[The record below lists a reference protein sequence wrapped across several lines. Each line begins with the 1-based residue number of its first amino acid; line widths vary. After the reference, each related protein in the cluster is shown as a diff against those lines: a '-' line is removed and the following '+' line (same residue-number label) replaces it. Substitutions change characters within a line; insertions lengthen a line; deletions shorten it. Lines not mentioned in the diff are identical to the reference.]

1 VTHVHA
7 PVTHEH
13 EPAAAQ
19 ETRLDVQGM
28 TCAACVSRVE
38 RALGKVKGVVEANVN
53 LATHQAHVRHDGV
66 PQEAL
71 VAAIG
76 KAGYSASPHEEGT
89 HVHDYGPDLGRML
102 VLSIA
107 LSLPVVVV
115 SMAVHHRPL
124 WLDVVLGA
132 LTLPVVFYAGRG
144 FFHAAWVNAR
154 HGAATM
160 DTLIALGTASAYGL
174 SAWTLATG
182 GGHVYFETA
191 AVIVT
196 LILLGRWLESRARN
210 RMSDAISRLMSLAPS
225 TATVVQPDGSEVDVP
240 AASVGIGALLRVRPG
255 ERIAVDGEVTEGASF
270 VDESMLTGEPIQVE
284 RTVGDRVT
292 GGTVNGSGSFVFR
305 ADRVGRDTVLAQ
317 IARMVEHA
325 QGSKAPMQ
333 SLADRVSAVFVPIV
347 ILVAIGTA
355 AVWLALGAGW
365 EHALMAAVS
374 VLVIACPCALG
385 LATPTALMAGTGRG
399 AELGVLI
406 KDGAA
411 LQRAADLKTV
421 LLDKTGTLT
430 EGKPKLTDV
439 AAFGW
444 TEDEALGWGAA
455 VESASEHPVGRAVV
469 HAARERGLAVPSV
482 AQFHSERGAGVH
494 AVVDGVATAAGKQS
508 MVEEA
513 LGLLPAEATETLQKL
528 AANGK
533 TAFALA
539 TSDGR
544 SAVFAVSDP
553 IDPDAQHAVADL
565 KRLGLDVVMVTGDNP
580 QTASAVARAV
590 GIEHVRSEVKPD
602 EKAEIVR
609 EHRAHGAVAMVGD
622 GTNDAPALAEADLG
636 IAMGTGTDVA
646 LETAGV
652 ALVRSDLRGIGAA
665 VRLARATMATIKQNL
680 FWAFLYNV
688 VMIPLAALGR
698 LDPMWAAG
706 AMAFSSVSVVL
717 NSLRLRR
724 HRA

>member
-1 VTHVHA
+1 MTHVHHPLA
-7 PVTHEH
+7 EET
-13 EPAAAQ
+13 AD

-38 RALGKVKGVVEANVN
+38 RALGKVEGVVEANVN
-53 LATHQAHVRHDGV
+53 FATHQAHVRHEGV
-66 PQEAL
+66 SEEAL
-71 VAAIG
+71 VAAVG
-76 KAGYSASPHEEGT
+76 KAGYSASPHDEGT
-89 HVHDYGPDLGRML
+89 HVHDYGSDLGRML
-102 VLSIA
+102 VLAVA

-115 SMAVHHRPL
+115 SMATHSRPL
-124 WLDVVLGA
+124 WLDVVLGL

-144 FFHAAWVNAR
+144 FFHAAWVNGR

-160 DTLIALGTASAYGL
+160 DTLIALGTASAFGL
-174 SAWTLATG
+174 SVYTLATG

-210 RMSDAISRLMSLAPS
+210 QMSDAIGRLMSLAPS
-225 TATVVQPDGSEVDVP
+225 TATVVQPDGTEVEVP
-240 AASVGIGALLRVRPG
+240 AAAVGVGSLVRVRPG
-255 ERIAVDGEVTEGASF
+255 ERIAVDGEVAEGASF
-270 VDESMLTGEPIQVE
+270 VDESMLTGEPIPVE

-325 QGSKAPMQ
+325 QGSKAPLQ
-333 SLADRVSAVFVPIV
+333 SLADKVSGIFVPIV
-347 ILVAIGTA
+347 IVVAIGTA
-355 AVWLALGAGW
+355 AVWLGLGAGW
-365 EHALMAAVS
+365 QHALMAAVS

-411 LQRAADLKTV
+411 LQRASDLRTV

-430 EGKPKLTDV
+430 EGKPRLTDV

-444 TEDEALGWGAA
+444 TEDEALAWGAA

-469 HAARERGLAVPSV
+469 QAAKERGLTVPAASE
-482 AQFHSERGAGVH
+482 FHSERGAGVH
-494 AVVDGVATAAGKQS
+494 AVVAGVATAVGKRSLIEQAFGP
-508 MVEEA
+508 M
-513 LGLLPAEATETLQKL
+513 PAEAGEAL
-528 AANGK
+528 ASLAGEGK
-533 TAFALA
+533 TAFALG
-539 TSDGR
+539 TNDGR
-544 SAVFAVSDP
+544 TAVFAVSDP
-553 IDPDAQHAVADL
+553 VDPDAPDAVADL
-565 KRLGLDVVMVTGDNP
+565 RRLGLDVVMVTGDNP
-580 QTASAVARAV
+580 QTAATVGKAV
-590 GIEHVRSEVKPD
+590 GIEEVRAEVRP
-602 EKAEIVR
+602 EQKAEIVR
-609 EHRAHGAVAMVGD
+609 QHRSGGAVAMVGD

-652 ALVRSDLRGIGAA
+652 ALVRSDLRGIGTA

-688 VMIPLAALGR
+688 VMIPLAAAGR